1 MKRLSLIVSSVSA
14 ALMLSGCGS
23 LTGFSNAKTDFAC
36 ADLSGGPSCRNISQ
50 VYEEN
55 NPTTP
60 VVLEASEEKDF
71 VQPFF
76 ESNQTSGKQTVKT
89 ESESVS
95 VEQVETSAVER
106 TSDFVTIV
114 PARPWRKPETVLRV
128 WLAPFHDKLGDLHD
142 QRYLYVRLENGG
154 WTTDS
159 VNELVSS
166 SRFRLYRQTLNP
178 PSFNRP
184 FLSHEAQKLPVFC
197 GLSVCLSRLKTEL

>member
-1 MKRLSLIVSSVSA
+1 MKRLSLIVSAVSVT
-14 ALMLSGCGS
+14 LMLSGCGS
-23 LTGFSNAKTDFAC
+23 LTGFSNANTDFAC

-55 NPTTP
+55 NPTSP
-60 VVLEASEEKDF
+60 VVLAASEEDF

-76 ESNQTSGKQTVKT
+76 EPNQTKSNPEVKA
-89 ESESVS
+89 EPAEVS
-95 VEQVETSAVER
+95 VERTQTSAVER

-166 SRFRLYRQTLNP
+166 SR
-178 PSFNRP
+178 
-184 FLSHEAQKLPVFC
+184 LSKPVYPLSSDQPQDPNEAKREKLKQLPAF
-197 GLSVCLSRLKTEL
+197 GFTGKP

>member
-1 MKRLSLIVSSVSA
+1 MKHLSLIVSAVSA
-14 ALMLSGCGS
+14 SLLLSGCGS

-55 NPTTP
+55 NPAAP
-60 VVLEASEEKDF
+60 VVLGFSEEDF

-76 ESNQTSGKQTVKT
+76 EPNQSKEAQDTKAEPSPASGLQI
-89 ESESVS
+89 SEA
-95 VEQVETSAVER
+95 SAVER

-166 SRFRLYRQTLNP
+166 SRLSKPVYPLSSEQPQDSNEAKREKLKQLPTLG
-178 PSFNRP
+178 FTGNR
-184 FLSHEAQKLPVFC
+184 
-197 GLSVCLSRLKTEL
+197 

>member
-1 MKRLSLIVSSVSA
+1 MKRLSLIVSAVSA
-14 ALMLSGCGS
+14 TLMLSGCGS

-36 ADLSGGPSCRNISQ
+36 ADLSGGPSFRNISQ

-60 VVLEASEEKDF
+60 VVLAASEEDF

-76 ESNQTSGKQTVKT
+76 EPNQTKSNPEVKA
-89 ESESVS
+89 EPAEVS
-95 VEQVETSAVER
+95 VERTQTSAVER

-166 SRFRLYRQTLNP
+166 SR
-178 PSFNRP
+178 
-184 FLSHEAQKLPVFC
+184 LSKPVYPLSSDQPQDPNEAKREKLKQLPAF
-197 GLSVCLSRLKTEL
+197 GFTGKP

>member
-1 MKRLSLIVSSVSA
+1 MKRLSLIVSAVSA
-14 ALMLSGCGS
+14 ALILSGCGS

-50 VYEEN
+50 VYDEN

-60 VVLEASEEKDF
+60 VVLAASEEDF

-76 ESNQTSGKQTVKT
+76 EPNQTPGKQVVKT
-89 ESESVS
+89 ESDSVS
-95 VEQVETSAVER
+95 VEQEETSALER

-166 SRFRLYRQTLNP
+166 SRLN
-178 PSFNRP
+178 
-184 FLSHEAQKLPVFC
+184 
-197 GLSVCLSRLKTEL
+197 

>member
-1 MKRLSLIVSSVSA
+1 MKRLSLIVSA

-23 LTGFSNAKTDFAC
+23 LTGFSNANTDFAC

-60 VVLEASEEKDF
+60 VVLAASEEDF

-76 ESNQTSGKQTVKT
+76 EPNQTKSNPEVKA
-89 ESESVS
+89 EPAEVS
-95 VEQVETSAVER
+95 VERTQTSAVER

-166 SRFRLYRQTLNP
+166 SR
-178 PSFNRP
+178 
-184 FLSHEAQKLPVFC
+184 LSKPVYPLSSDQPQDPNEAKREKLKQLPAF
-197 GLSVCLSRLKTEL
+197 GFTGKP

>member
-1 MKRLSLIVSSVSA
+1 MKRLSLIVSAVSA

-60 VVLEASEEKDF
+60 VVLAATEEEEF

-76 ESNQTSGKQTVKT
+76 EPNQTKSNLEVKA
-89 ESESVS
+89 ESDSTSVG
-95 VEQVETSAVER
+95 QVETSAVER

-128 WLAPFHDKLGDLHD
+128 WARTLPR
-142 QRYLYVRLENGG
+142 QVR
-154 WTTDS
+154 
-159 VNELVSS
+159 
-166 SRFRLYRQTLNP
+166 R
-178 PSFNRP
+178 PS
-184 FLSHEAQKLPVFC
+184 
-197 GLSVCLSRLKTEL
+197 

>member
-1 MKRLSLIVSSVSA
+1 MKRLSLIVSAVSA
-14 ALMLSGCGS
+14 TLMLSGCGS
-23 LTGFSNAKTDFAC
+23 LTGFSNANTDFAC

-60 VVLEASEEKDF
+60 VVLAASEEDF

-76 ESNQTSGKQTVKT
+76 EPNQTKSNPEVKA
-89 ESESVS
+89 EPAEVS
-95 VEQVETSAVER
+95 VERTRTSAVER

-166 SRFRLYRQTLNP
+166 SR
-178 PSFNRP
+178 
-184 FLSHEAQKLPVFC
+184 LSKPVYPLSSDQPQDPNEAKREKLKQLPAF
-197 GLSVCLSRLKTEL
+197 GFTGKP

>member
-1 MKRLSLIVSSVSA
+1 MKRLSLIVSVVSA
-14 ALMLSGCGS
+14 SLLLSGCGS

-36 ADLSGGPSCRNISQ
+36 ADLSGGPSCRNISR

-55 NPTTP
+55 NPAAP
-60 VVLEASEEKDF
+60 VVLGSSEEDF

-76 ESNQTSGKQTVKT
+76 EPNQSKEALGTKAEPS
-89 ESESVS
+89 SEPGLQIS
-95 VEQVETSAVER
+95 EASAVER

-114 PARPWRKPETVLRV
+114 PARPWRKPETVFRV

-166 SRFRLYRQTLNP
+166 SRLSKPVYPLSSEQPQDSNEAKREKLKQLPAFGFTG
-178 PSFNRP
+178 NR
-184 FLSHEAQKLPVFC
+184 
-197 GLSVCLSRLKTEL
+197 

>member
-1 MKRLSLIVSSVSA
+1 MKRLSLIVSAVSA
-14 ALMLSGCGS
+14 ALILSGCGS

-50 VYEEN
+50 VYDEN

-60 VVLEASEEKDF
+60 VVLAASEEDF

-76 ESNQTSGKQTVKT
+76 EPNQTPGKQVVKT
-89 ESESVS
+89 ESDSVS
-95 VEQVETSAVER
+95 VEQEETSALER

-166 SRFRLYRQTLNP
+166 SRLSKPVYPLSSDQPQDPNEAKKKSSSSFPLSALPANLNP
-178 PSFNRP
+178 SF
-184 FLSHEAQKLPVFC
+184 L
-197 GLSVCLSRLKTEL
+197 

>member
-14 ALMLSGCGS
+14 TLMLSGCGS
-23 LTGFSNAKTDFAC
+23 LTGFSNANTDFAC

-60 VVLEASEEKDF
+60 VVLAASEEDF

-76 ESNQTSGKQTVKT
+76 EPNQTKSNPEVKA
-89 ESESVS
+89 EPAEVS
-95 VEQVETSAVER
+95 VERTQTSAVER

-166 SRFRLYRQTLNP
+166 SR
-178 PSFNRP
+178 
-184 FLSHEAQKLPVFC
+184 LSKPVYPLSSDQPQDPNEAKREKLKQLPAF
-197 GLSVCLSRLKTEL
+197 GFTGKP

>member
-1 MKRLSLIVSSVSA
+1 MKRLCLIVSALSA
-14 ALMLSGCGS
+14 ALLLSGCGS

-60 VVLEASEEKDF
+60 VVLAASEEEF

-76 ESNQTSGKQTVKT
+76 EPNQPKEAQEPKIEPSAASGAQASDV
-89 ESESVS
+89 
-95 VEQVETSAVER
+95 SAVER

-166 SRFRLYRQTLNP
+166 SRLSKPVYPLSSEQSKDPNEAKREKLKQLPAFGF
-178 PSFNRP
+178 SGNR
-184 FLSHEAQKLPVFC
+184 
-197 GLSVCLSRLKTEL
+197 

>member
-1 MKRLSLIVSSVSA
+1 MKRLSLIVSAVSA
-14 ALMLSGCGS
+14 TLMLSGCGS
-23 LTGFSNAKTDFAC
+23 LTGFSNANTDFAC

-60 VVLEASEEKDF
+60 VVLAASEEDF

-76 ESNQTSGKQTVKT
+76 EPNQTKSNPEVKA
-89 ESESVS
+89 EPAEVS
-95 VEQVETSAVER
+95 VERTQTSAVER

-166 SRFRLYRQTLNP
+166 SR
-178 PSFNRP
+178 
-184 FLSHEAQKLPVFC
+184 LSKPVYPLSSDQPQDPNEAKKEKLKQLPAF
-197 GLSVCLSRLKTEL
+197 GFTGKP

>member
-1 MKRLSLIVSSVSA
+1 MKRLSLIVSAVSA
-14 ALMLSGCGS
+14 AVLLSGCGS

-36 ADLSGGPSCRNISQ
+36 DDLSGGPSCRNISQ

-60 VVLEASEEKDF
+60 VVLAASEEEDF

-76 ESNQTSGKQTVKT
+76 ETNQTKSNAEVNT

-95 VEQVETSAVER
+95 IEQVETYAVER

-166 SRFRLYRQTLNP
+166 SR
-178 PSFNRP
+178 
-184 FLSHEAQKLPVFC
+184 LSKPVYPLSSDQLQDPNEAKREKLKQLPAF
-197 GLSVCLSRLKTEL
+197 GFTGKP

>member
-60 VVLEASEEKDF
+60 VVLAASEEEDF

-76 ESNQTSGKQTVKT
+76 EPNQSKEAQDTKAEPSPASSLQI
-89 ESESVS
+89 SEA
-95 VEQVETSAVER
+95 SAVER

-166 SRFRLYRQTLNP
+166 SR
-178 PSFNRP
+178 
-184 FLSHEAQKLPVFC
+184 LSKPVYPLSSDQPQDPNEAKREKLKQLPAF
-197 GLSVCLSRLKTEL
+197 GFTGKP

>member
-1 MKRLSLIVSSVSA
+1 MKRLSLIVSAVSAVSA
-14 ALMLSGCGS
+14 ALLLSGCGS

-36 ADLSGGPSCRNISQ
+36 ADPSGGPSCRNISQ

-55 NPTTP
+55 NQTTP
-60 VVLEASEEKDF
+60 VVLAASEEDF

-76 ESNQTSGKQTVKT
+76 EPNLPKEALEPKT
-89 ESESVS
+89 EPSAASGAQASDV
-95 VEQVETSAVER
+95 SAVER

-166 SRFRLYRQTLNP
+166 SRLSKPVYPLSSEQSKDPNEAKREKLKQLPAFGF
-178 PSFNRP
+178 SGNR
-184 FLSHEAQKLPVFC
+184 
-197 GLSVCLSRLKTEL
+197 

>member
-1 MKRLSLIVSSVSA
+1 MKRLSLIVSAVSA
-14 ALMLSGCGS
+14 ALILSGCGS

-50 VYEEN
+50 VYDGN

-60 VVLEASEEKDF
+60 VVLAASEEDF
-71 VQPFF
+71 VQPCF
-76 ESNQTSGKQTVKT
+76 EPNQTKSSPEVKA
-89 ESESVS
+89 EPAEVS
-95 VEQVETSAVER
+95 VERAQTSAVER

-114 PARPWRKPETVLRV
+114 PARPWRKPETVFRV

-166 SRFRLYRQTLNP
+166 SR
-178 PSFNRP
+178 
-184 FLSHEAQKLPVFC
+184 LSKPVYPLSSDQPQDPNEAKREKLKQLPAF
-197 GLSVCLSRLKTEL
+197 GFTGKP

>member
-1 MKRLSLIVSSVSA
+1 MKRLSLIVSAVSA

-50 VYEEN
+50 AYEEN

-60 VVLEASEEKDF
+60 VVLAVSEEEDF

-76 ESNQTSGKQTVKT
+76 EPNQTKSNPGVNT
-89 ESESVS
+89 ESTEVS
-95 VEQVETSAVER
+95 VEQTQTGVVER

-142 QRYLYVRLENGG
+142 QRYLYVRIENGG

-166 SRFRLYRQTLNP
+166 SR
-178 PSFNRP
+178 
-184 FLSHEAQKLPVFC
+184 LSKPVYPLSSDQPQDPNEAKREKLKQLPAF
-197 GLSVCLSRLKTEL
+197 GFTGKP

>member
-1 MKRLSLIVSSVSA
+1 MKQLSLIVSAVSA
-14 ALMLSGCGS
+14 TLMLSGCGS
-23 LTGFSNAKTDFAC
+23 LTGFSNAKTDFAY

-60 VVLEASEEKDF
+60 VVLAASEEDF

-76 ESNQTSGKQTVKT
+76 EPNQTKSNPEVKA
-89 ESESVS
+89 EPAEVS
-95 VEQVETSAVER
+95 VERTQTSAVER

-166 SRFRLYRQTLNP
+166 SR
-178 PSFNRP
+178 
-184 FLSHEAQKLPVFC
+184 LSKPVYPLSSEQPKDPNEAKREKLKQLPAF
-197 GLSVCLSRLKTEL
+197 GFTGKP

>member
-1 MKRLSLIVSSVSA
+1 MKRLSLIVSAVSA
-14 ALMLSGCGS
+14 TLMLSGCGS
-23 LTGFSNAKTDFAC
+23 LTGFSNANTDFAC

-60 VVLEASEEKDF
+60 VVLAASEEDF

-76 ESNQTSGKQTVKT
+76 EPNQTKSNPEVKA
-89 ESESVS
+89 EPAEVS
-95 VEQVETSAVER
+95 VERTQTSAVER

-166 SRFRLYRQTLNP
+166 SR
-178 PSFNRP
+178 
-184 FLSHEAQKLPVFC
+184 LSKPVYPLSSDQPQDPNEAKREKLKQLPAF
-197 GLSVCLSRLKTEL
+197 GFTGKP

>member
-1 MKRLSLIVSSVSA
+1 MKRLSLIVSAVSA
-14 ALMLSGCGS
+14 TLMLSGCGS
-23 LTGFSNAKTDFAC
+23 LTGFSNANTDFAC

-60 VVLEASEEKDF
+60 VVLAASEEDF

-76 ESNQTSGKQTVKT
+76 EPNQTKSNPEVKA
-89 ESESVS
+89 EPAEVS
-95 VEQVETSAVER
+95 VERTQTSAVER

-166 SRFRLYRQTLNP
+166 SR
-178 PSFNRP
+178 
-184 FLSHEAQKLPVFC
+184 LSKPVYPLSSDQPQDPNEAKREKLKQLPAF
-197 GLSVCLSRLKTEL
+197 GFTDKP

>member
-1 MKRLSLIVSSVSA
+1 MKRLSLIVSAVSA
-14 ALMLSGCGS
+14 TLMLSGCGS

-60 VVLEASEEKDF
+60 VVLAASEEDF

-76 ESNQTSGKQTVKT
+76 EPNQTKSNPEVKA
-89 ESESVS
+89 EPAEVS
-95 VEQVETSAVER
+95 VERTQTSAVER

-166 SRFRLYRQTLNP
+166 PRLSKPVYP
-178 PSFNRP
+178 
-184 FLSHEAQKLPVFC
+184 LSSDQPQDPNEAKREKLKQLPAF
-197 GLSVCLSRLKTEL
+197 GFTGKP

>member
-1 MKRLSLIVSSVSA
+1 MKRLSLIVSAVSA
-14 ALMLSGCGS
+14 TLMLSGCGS
-23 LTGFSNAKTDFAC
+23 LTGFSNANTDFAC

-60 VVLEASEEKDF
+60 VVLAASEEDF

-76 ESNQTSGKQTVKT
+76 EPNQTKSNPEVKA
-89 ESESVS
+89 EPAEVS
-95 VEQVETSAVER
+95 VERTQTSAVER

-159 VNELVSS
+159 VNGLVSS
-166 SRFRLYRQTLNP
+166 SR
-178 PSFNRP
+178 
-184 FLSHEAQKLPVFC
+184 LSKPVYPLSSDQPQDPNEAKREKLKQLPAF
-197 GLSVCLSRLKTEL
+197 GFTGKP

>member
-1 MKRLSLIVSSVSA
+1 MKRLSLIVSAVSAVSA
-14 ALMLSGCGS
+14 ALLLSGCGS

-36 ADLSGGPSCRNISQ
+36 ANLSGGPSCRNISQ

-60 VVLEASEEKDF
+60 VVLAASEEEF

-76 ESNQTSGKQTVKT
+76 EPNLPKEALEPKT
-89 ESESVS
+89 EPSAASGAQASDV
-95 VEQVETSAVER
+95 SAVER

-166 SRFRLYRQTLNP
+166 SRLSKPVYPLSSEQSKDPNEAKREKLKQLPAFGF
-178 PSFNRP
+178 SGNR
-184 FLSHEAQKLPVFC
+184 
-197 GLSVCLSRLKTEL
+197 

>member
-1 MKRLSLIVSSVSA
+1 MKRLSLIVSAVSA
-14 ALMLSGCGS
+14 TLMLSGCGS
-23 LTGFSNAKTDFAC
+23 LTGFSNANTDFAC

-60 VVLEASEEKDF
+60 VVLAASEEDF

-76 ESNQTSGKQTVKT
+76 EPNQTKSNPEVKA
-89 ESESVS
+89 EPAEVS
-95 VEQVETSAVER
+95 VERTQTSAVER

-128 WLAPFHDKLGDLHD
+128 WLSPFHDKLGDLHD

-159 VNELVSS
+159 VNGLVSS
-166 SRFRLYRQTLNP
+166 SR
-178 PSFNRP
+178 
-184 FLSHEAQKLPVFC
+184 LSKPVYPLSSDQPQDPNEAKREKLKQLPAF
-197 GLSVCLSRLKTEL
+197 GFTGKP

>member
-23 LTGFSNAKTDFAC
+23 LTGFSNANTDFAC

-60 VVLEASEEKDF
+60 VVLAASEEDF

-76 ESNQTSGKQTVKT
+76 EPNQTKSNPEVKA
-89 ESESVS
+89 EPAEVS
-95 VEQVETSAVER
+95 VERTQTSAVER

-166 SRFRLYRQTLNP
+166 SR
-178 PSFNRP
+178 
-184 FLSHEAQKLPVFC
+184 LSKPVYPLSSDQPQDPNEAKKEKLKQLPAF
-197 GLSVCLSRLKTEL
+197 GFTGKP

>member
-1 MKRLSLIVSSVSA
+1 MKRLSLIVSAVSA
-14 ALMLSGCGS
+14 ALILSGCGS

-36 ADLSGGPSCRNISQ
+36 GDLSGGPSCRNISQ
-50 VYEEN
+50 VYDEN

-60 VVLEASEEKDF
+60 VVLAASEEDF

-76 ESNQTSGKQTVKT
+76 EPNQTPGKQVVKT
-89 ESESVS
+89 ESDSVS
-95 VEQVETSAVER
+95 VEQEETSALER

-166 SRFRLYRQTLNP
+166 SR
-178 PSFNRP
+178 
-184 FLSHEAQKLPVFC
+184 LSKPVYPLSSDQPQDPNEAKKEKLKQLPAF
-197 GLSVCLSRLKTEL
+197 GFTGKP

>member
-1 MKRLSLIVSSVSA
+1 MKRHSLIVSAVSA
-14 ALMLSGCGS
+14 ALLLSGCGS

-60 VVLEASEEKDF
+60 VVLAASEEDF

-76 ESNQTSGKQTVKT
+76 EPNQAKDAQEPKT
-89 ESESVS
+89 EPSAASGAQVS
-95 VEQVETSAVER
+95 DVSAVER

-166 SRFRLYRQTLNP
+166 SR
-178 PSFNRP
+178 
-184 FLSHEAQKLPVFC
+184 LSKPVYPLSSEQHKDPNEAKREKLKQLPAF
-197 GLSVCLSRLKTEL
+197 GFTGKP

>member
-1 MKRLSLIVSSVSA
+1 MKRLSLIVSAVSA
-14 ALMLSGCGS
+14 ALILSGCGS

-50 VYEEN
+50 VYDGN

-60 VVLEASEEKDF
+60 VVLAASEEDF

-76 ESNQTSGKQTVKT
+76 EPNQAKDAQEPKT
-89 ESESVS
+89 EPSAASGAQVS
-95 VEQVETSAVER
+95 DVSAVER

-142 QRYLYVRLENGG
+142 QRYL
-154 WTTDS
+154 
-159 VNELVSS
+159 
-166 SRFRLYRQTLNP
+166 
-178 PSFNRP
+178 
-184 FLSHEAQKLPVFC
+184 LSLIHI
-197 GLSVCLSRLKTEL
+197 

>member
-1 MKRLSLIVSSVSA
+1 MKRLSLIVSAVSA

-23 LTGFSNAKTDFAC
+23 LTGFSNANTDFAC

-60 VVLEASEEKDF
+60 VVLAASEEDF
-71 VQPFF
+71 VLPFF
-76 ESNQTSGKQTVKT
+76 EPNQTKSNPEVKA
-89 ESESVS
+89 EPAEVS
-95 VEQVETSAVER
+95 VERTQTSAVER

-166 SRFRLYRQTLNP
+166 SR
-178 PSFNRP
+178 
-184 FLSHEAQKLPVFC
+184 LSKPVYPLSSDQPQDPNEAKREKLKQLPAF
-197 GLSVCLSRLKTEL
+197 GFTGKP

>member
-1 MKRLSLIVSSVSA
+1 MKRLSLIVSAVSA
-14 ALMLSGCGS
+14 TLMLSGCGS
-23 LTGFSNAKTDFAC
+23 LTGFSNANTDFTC

-60 VVLEASEEKDF
+60 VVLAASEEDF

-76 ESNQTSGKQTVKT
+76 EPNQTKSNPEVKA
-89 ESESVS
+89 EPAEVS
-95 VEQVETSAVER
+95 VERTQTSAVER

-159 VNELVSS
+159 VKELVSS
-166 SRFRLYRQTLNP
+166 SR
-178 PSFNRP
+178 
-184 FLSHEAQKLPVFC
+184 LSKPVYPLSSDQPQDPNAAKREKLKQLPAF
-197 GLSVCLSRLKTEL
+197 GFTGKP

>member
-1 MKRLSLIVSSVSA
+1 MKRFSLIVSAVSA
-14 ALMLSGCGS
+14 SFLLSGCGS

-55 NPTTP
+55 NPAAP
-60 VVLEASEEKDF
+60 VVPGSSEEEF

-76 ESNQTSGKQTVKT
+76 EPNQSKEALGTKAEPS
-89 ESESVS
+89 SEPGLQIS
-95 VEQVETSAVER
+95 EASAVER

-166 SRFRLYRQTLNP
+166 SRLSKPVYPLSSEQPQDSNEAKREKLKQLPAFGFTG
-178 PSFNRP
+178 NR
-184 FLSHEAQKLPVFC
+184 
-197 GLSVCLSRLKTEL
+197 

>member
-1 MKRLSLIVSSVSA
+1 MKRLSLIVSAVSA
-14 ALMLSGCGS
+14 TLMLSGCGS
-23 LTGFSNAKTDFAC
+23 LTGFSNANTDFAC

-60 VVLEASEEKDF
+60 VVLAASEEDF

-76 ESNQTSGKQTVKT
+76 EPNQTKSNPEVKA
-89 ESESVS
+89 EPAEVS
-95 VEQVETSAVER
+95 VERTQTSAVER

-166 SRFRLYRQTLNP
+166 SR
-178 PSFNRP
+178 
-184 FLSHEAQKLPVFC
+184 LSKPVYPLSSDKPQDPNEAKREKLKQLPAF
-197 GLSVCLSRLKTEL
+197 GFTGKP

>member
-1 MKRLSLIVSSVSA
+1 MKRLSLIVSAVSA
-14 ALMLSGCGS
+14 TLMLSGCGS
-23 LTGFSNAKTDFAC
+23 LTGFSNANTDFAC

-60 VVLEASEEKDF
+60 VVLAASEEDF

-76 ESNQTSGKQTVKT
+76 EPNQTKSNPEVKA
-89 ESESVS
+89 EPAEVS
-95 VEQVETSAVER
+95 VERTQTSAVER

-159 VNELVSS
+159 VKELVSS
-166 SRFRLYRQTLNP
+166 SR
-178 PSFNRP
+178 
-184 FLSHEAQKLPVFC
+184 LSKPVYPLSSDQPQDPNAAKREKLKQLPAF
-197 GLSVCLSRLKTEL
+197 GFTGKP

>member
-1 MKRLSLIVSSVSA
+1 MKRLSLIVSAVSA

-60 VVLEASEEKDF
+60 VVLAASEEDF

-76 ESNQTSGKQTVKT
+76 EPNQTKSNPEFKA
-89 ESESVS
+89 EPAEVS
-95 VEQVETSAVER
+95 VERTQTSAVER

-166 SRFRLYRQTLNP
+166 SR
-178 PSFNRP
+178 
-184 FLSHEAQKLPVFC
+184 LSKPVYPLSSDQPQDPNEAKREKLKQLPAF
-197 GLSVCLSRLKTEL
+197 GFTGKP